1 MQGRAGDAGFCERSR
16 FRADPRLRLDGV
28 PPEVFLVL
36 PFHDVILEGR
46 VDYHAAFFQAVDE
59 PR

>member
-1 MQGRAGDAGFCERSR
+1 VLGEPGFYERFG

-36 PFHDVILEGR
+36 PLHDVVLEGR
-46 VDYHAAFFQAVDE
+46 VDYHSAFFESADE
-59 PR
+59 PG